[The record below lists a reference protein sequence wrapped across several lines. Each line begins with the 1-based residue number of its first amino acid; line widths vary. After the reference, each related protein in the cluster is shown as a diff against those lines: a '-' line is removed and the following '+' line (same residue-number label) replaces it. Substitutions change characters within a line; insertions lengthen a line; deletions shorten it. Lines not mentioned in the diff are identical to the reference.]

1 MEGHLLMSRRELE
14 RKTVLEEVKAG
25 HRTLASAAPLLG
37 VSYRH
42 VRRLYKAFVAGGDA
56 ALVHKARGRPSNR
69 GHGPDV
75 KARVLAR
82 YRERYVGFGPTL
94 AAEKLAG
101 DGLVVGHETL
111 RRWLVADGQWQRR
124 RKRSAHRQWRQR
136 REQFGALLQLDGS
149 HHRWF
154 GPEHP
159 AACLMN
165 LVDDATGTTMSIMAE
180 EETTAAAM
188 RLVQLWVERHG
199 VPQALYAD
207 KKTVY
212 FSLREP
218 TIDEQLA
225 DEKPLTAFG
234 LSCKKLGIEMIPAHS
249 PQAKGRVERNHAVYQ
264 DRFVKELALEGIT
277 TVPGADALLQSFCG
291 QLNAKFAIDHHS
303 VPDHHRALP
312 KGLDLRDVFCTEEL
326 RTLANDYTVRHNKR
340 FFQVLAENKPL
351 PRPKEKITVRTWQ
364 DGSIHLHYKDKPLAF
379 KEIEYTPTPKPTG
392 TAPSPPPKAPLPKK
406 NKPAS
411 NHPWKKAL
419 PKE

>member
-1 MEGHLLMSRRELE
+1 
-14 RKTVLEEVKAG
+14 
-25 HRTLASAAPLLG
+25 
-37 VSYRH
+37 
-42 VRRLYKAFVAGGDA
+42 
-56 ALVHKARGRPSNR
+56 
-69 GHGPDV
+69 
-75 KARVLAR
+75 LAR

-101 DGLVVGHETL
+101 DGHVVDHETL
-111 RRWLVADGQWQRR
+111 RRWLLADGQWQRR
-124 RKRSAHRQWRQR
+124 RKRGAHRQRRQR

-149 HHRWF
+149 HHCWF

-165 LVDDATGTTMSIMAE
+165 LVDDATGTTMSIVAE

-188 RLVQLWVERHG
+188 GLLQRWAERHG
-199 VPQALYAD
+199 VPLALYAD

-218 TIDEQLA
+218 TIEEQLA

-234 LSCKKLGIEMIPAHS
+234 LSCKKLGIEMIAAHS
-249 PQAKGRVERNHAVYQ
+249 PQAKGRVERNHGVYQ
-264 DRFVKELALEGIT
+264 DRFVKELALENIT
-277 TVPGADALLQSFCG
+277 TVAGANTLLETFCG
-291 QLNAKFAIDHHS
+291 QLNAKFAIDINS
-303 VPDHHRALP
+303 VPNHHRALP
-312 KGLDLRDVFCTEEL
+312 KGLDLRDVFCTDER

-340 FFQVLAENKPL
+340 FFQVLAQNKPM
-351 PRPKEKITVRTWQ
+351 PKPKEKITVRTWQ

-379 KEIEYTPTPKPTG
+379 KEIDYIPTPKKS
-392 TAPSPPPKAPLPKK
+392 TATAPPKAPLPKK

-419 PKE
+419 LKE